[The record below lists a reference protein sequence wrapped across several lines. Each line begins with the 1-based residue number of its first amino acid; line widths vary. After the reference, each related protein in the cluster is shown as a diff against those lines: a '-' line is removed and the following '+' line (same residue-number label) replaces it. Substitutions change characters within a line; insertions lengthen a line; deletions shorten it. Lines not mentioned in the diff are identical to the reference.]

1 MEKLLKKGHFDII
14 AQLNSI
20 QIVETTSMHPD
31 LQSIVSKHHTIF
43 SIPHVLPP
51 SSGVH
56 DHSIPLVLESI
67 PPNVC
72 PYRHPF
78 SQKNEIDKIVQE
90 LLDTHVICHNTS
102 MYSSHVFMFFKKEGT
117 WHMCLGFHSLKKL
130 TIKDKFPIPIID
142 DLLNELSGVHY
153 FTKLD
158 LHSSYH
164 RIPMKEVDICNM
176 SLRTHEG

>member
-1 MEKLLKKGHFDII
+1 MEKLLKRGYFGNIS
-14 AQLNSI
+14 QLNAI
-20 QIVETTSMHPD
+20 QAIQTPFMHHD
-31 LQSIVSKHHTIF
+31 LQSILSKHHTIF

-56 DHSIPLVLESI
+56 DHSIPLVPESI
-67 PPNVC
+67 PPNVF

-90 LLDTHVICHNTS
+90 LLGVICHNTS
-102 MYSSHVFMFFKKEGT
+102 MYSSHVVMFFKKEGT
-117 WHMCLGFHSLKKL
+117 WCMCLGFHSLKKL

-164 RIPMKEVDICNM
+164 QIHMKEADICNM
-176 SLRTHEG
+176 AFRTHEV